1 MSKKFP
7 FYKQLDAMDCGPTC
21 LRMVAKHYGKHY
33 SLETLRRKS
42 FIGREGVSMLGIS
55 TAAESIGFRSIGVH
69 ISFQQL
75 AEAPLPCIVHW
86 KQNHFVVVYDIKI
99 RKNRERPIVETRH
112 GTSLQIPPEG
122 TVYVADPAQGLIKFT
137 VQEFLSGWLSTKTEG
152 QDEGVALLL
161 EPTPDFYNAEG
172 EKQDKTKLSFVLQYL
187 RPYKKLIV
195 QLFLG
200 MLLGTLL
207 QLIFPF
213 LTQTIVDYGI
223 GNNNLSFV
231 VVILIAQLTLYVA
244 QTAVE
249 FIRSW
254 ILLHISTRINISI
267 ISDFLIKLMKLPIA
281 FFDTKMIGDIMQR
294 IGDHSRIEAFLTSST
309 LNTLF
314 SFVNLIV
321 FSIVLAL
328 YNLKLFMVFLIASIL
343 YVLWITIFL
352 KKRKELDYK
361 RFAQASA
368 EQSNLYQLI
377 TGMQEIKLNNCEK
390 QKRWEWENIQA
401 KLFRV
406 SIKGLAL
413 SQYQQ
418 SGAFFI
424 NETKNILISFVSAA
438 AVIKGNM
445 TLGMMTAVQ
454 YIIGQLNAPINQMI
468 GFIQSAQD
476 AKISLERLGE
486 IHNREDEGS
495 QCTMYNEQCTM
506 IGDMT
511 NPDVV
516 GTYRIRPMDLRMESV
531 TFRYDELSD
540 NVLENITLEIPAGK
554 VTAIVGMSGSGKT
567 TIVKLLLGFYPPK
580 KGEILAGGTN
590 LKNMRPSDWRA
601 RCGAVM
607 QDGFI
612 FSDTIA
618 RNIAVGEEHID
629 GQRLLNAVRVANIE
643 EMIDALPLGYNTKIG
658 QEGKGISQGQRQRIL
673 IARAVYKNPDFLFFD
688 EATNALDANNE
699 KVIMENLQQFFKGRT
714 VVVVAHRL
722 STVKNAD
729 QIVVL
734 NHGRIV
740 EVGTHEQ
747 LTALRGEYFELVRN
761 QLEMGS

>member
-1 MSKKFP
+1 MSRSFHH
-7 FYKQLDAMDCGPTC
+7 FHQLDAMDCGPTC
-21 LRMVAKHYGKHY
+21 LRMIAKHYGRHY
-33 SLETLRRKS
+33 SLETLRQKC
-42 FIGREGVSMLGIS
+42 FIGRSGVSLLGIS
-55 TAAESIGFRSIGVH
+55 EAAESIGFRTIGVH
-69 ISFQQL
+69 ISFEQL

-86 KQNHFVVVYDIKI
+86 KQNHFVVVYDIKAHK
-99 RKNRERPIVETRH
+99 RGNEY
-112 GTSLQIPPEG
+112 EG
-122 TVYVADPAQGLIKFT
+122 TVFVADPGQGKIKFT
-137 VQEFLSGWLSTKTEG
+137 VQEFLSGWLSTRNDG
-152 QDEGVALLL
+152 QDEGIALLL
-161 EPTPDFYNAEG
+161 ETTPDFYAMED
-172 EKQDKTKLSFVLQYL
+172 EKPDKTKLRFVLQYL

-213 LTQTIVDYGI
+213 LTQSIVDYGI
-223 GNNNLSFV
+223 GNNKLGFV
-231 VVILIAQLTLYVA
+231 TLILIAQLTLYVA

-267 ISDFLIKLMKLPIA
+267 ISDFLIKLMKLPIG

-294 IGDHSRIEAFLTSST
+294 IGDHSRIEAFLTSTT

-321 FSIVLAL
+321 FSVVLAL
-328 YNLKLFMVFLIASIL
+328 YSLKLFFVFLIASTL
-343 YVLWITIFL
+343 YVLWITLFL

-368 EQSNLYQLI
+368 EQSNLYQMI

-390 QKRWEWENIQA
+390 HKRWEWENIQA

-424 NETKNILISFVSAA
+424 NETKNILISFFAAA
-438 AVIKGNM
+438 AVINGDM

-454 YIIGQLNAPINQMI
+454 YIIGQLNSPINQMI

-486 IHNREDEGS
+486 IHNRKDEEEDEFDRI
-495 QCTMYNEQCTM
+495 NEWPVEATEMSLQ
-506 IGDMT
+506 
-511 NPDVV
+511 
-516 GTYRIRPMDLRMESV
+516 MDNV
-531 TFRYDELSD
+531 TFRYEELGD
-540 NVLENITLEIPAGK
+540 NVLEDLTLHIPAGK

-567 TIVKLLLGFYPPK
+567 TLVKLLLGFYPPN
-580 KGEILAGGTN
+580 KGEIRVGDMN
-590 LKNMRPSDWRA
+590 LDNVGRHFWRSQ
-601 RCGAVM
+601 CGAVM
-607 QDGFI
+607 QDGYI

-618 RNIAVGEEHID
+618 RNIAVGDGRID
-629 GQRLLNAVRVANIE
+629 RPRLLKAVRVANIQDTIE
-643 EMIDALPLGYNTKIG
+643 SMPLGYNTKIG
-658 QEGKGISQGQRQRIL
+658 QEGQGVSQGQRQRLL
-673 IARAVYKNPDFLFFD
+673 IARAVYKNPAFLFFD
-688 EATNALDANNE
+688 EATNSLDANNE
-699 KVIMENLQQFFKGRT
+699 RVIMDNLQQFFKGKT

-734 NHGRIV
+734 NHGRIT
-740 EVGTHEQ
+740 EVGTHEE
-747 LTALRGEYFELVRN
+747 LTARRGEYYELVKN
-761 QLEMGS
+761 QLELGN

>member
-1 MSKKFP
+1 MSRYFP
-7 FYKQLDAMDCGPTC
+7 CYHQLDAMDCGPTC
-21 LRMVAKHYGKHY
+21 LRMIAKHYGRHY
-33 SLETLRRKS
+33 SLETLRQKC
-42 FIGREGVSMLGIS
+42 FIGRSGVSLLGIS
-55 TAAESIGFRSIGVH
+55 TAAESIGFRTIGVH
-69 ISFQQL
+69 ISFAQL

-86 KQNHFVVVYDIKI
+86 KQNHFVVVYDIRAQKKGNEYI
-99 RKNRERPIVETRH
+99 
-112 GTSLQIPPEG
+112 G
-122 TVYVADPAQGLIKFT
+122 TVFVADPGQGKIKFT
-137 VQEFLSGWLSTKTEG
+137 VQEFLSGWLSTRNDG
-152 QDEGVALLL
+152 QDEGIALLL
-161 EPTPDFYNAEG
+161 ETTPDFYTMED
-172 EKQDKTKLSFVLQYL
+172 EKPDKTKLRFVLQYL

-213 LTQTIVDYGI
+213 LTQSIVDYGI
-223 GNNNLSFV
+223 GNNKLGFV
-231 VVILIAQLTLYVA
+231 TLILIAQLTLYVA

-267 ISDFLIKLMKLPIA
+267 ISDFLIKLMKLPIG

-294 IGDHSRIEAFLTSST
+294 IGDHSRIEAFLTSTT

-328 YNLKLFMVFLIASIL
+328 YSLKLFFVFLFASVL
-343 YVLWITIFL
+343 YVLWITLFL

-368 EQSNLYQLI
+368 EQSNLYQMI

-390 QKRWEWENIQA
+390 HKRWEWENIQA

-424 NETKNILISFVSAA
+424 NETKNILISFFAAA
-438 AVIKGNM
+438 AVINGDM

-454 YIIGQLNAPINQMI
+454 YIIGQLNSPINQMI

-486 IHNREDEGS
+486 IHNREDEEKDEKDRI
-495 QCTMYNEQCTM
+495 NEWPT
-506 IGDMT
+506 
-511 NPDVV
+511 
-516 GTYRIRPMDLRMESV
+516 GTEPLSLQIDNV
-531 TFRYDELSD
+531 TFRYDELGD
-540 NVLENITLEIPAGK
+540 NVLENLTLHIPAGK

-567 TIVKLLLGFYPPK
+567 TLVKLLLGFYPPN
-580 KGEILAGGTN
+580 KGEIRVGDIN
-590 LKNMRPSDWRA
+590 LDNVGRHFWRSQ
-601 RCGAVM
+601 CGAVM
-607 QDGFI
+607 QDGYI

-618 RNIAVGEEHID
+618 RNIAVGDGAID
-629 GQRLLNAVRVANIE
+629 RQRLLKAVRVANIQE
-643 EMIDALPLGYNTKIG
+643 AIEGMPLGYNTKIG
-658 QEGKGISQGQRQRIL
+658 QEGQGVSQGQRQRLL
-673 IARAVYKNPDFLFFD
+673 IARAVYKDPTFLFFD
-688 EATNALDANNE
+688 EATNSLDANNE
-699 KVIMENLQQFFKGRT
+699 RVIMDNLQQFFKGKT

-734 NHGRIV
+734 NHGRIT
-740 EVGTHEQ
+740 EVGTHDE
-747 LTALRGEYFELVRN
+747 LTARRGEYYELVKN
-761 QLEMGS
+761 QLELGS

>member
-1 MSKKFP
+1 MK
-7 FYKQLDAMDCGPTC
+7 YYHQLDAMDCGPTC
-21 LRMVAKHYGKHY
+21 LRMVADHYGRY
-33 SLETLRRKS
+33 YALETLRQRCH
-42 FIGREGVSMLGIS
+42 IGREGVSLLGIS
-55 TAAESIGFRSIGVH
+55 TAAESIGFRTIGVH
-69 ISFQQL
+69 ISFEQL

-86 KQNHFVVVYDIKI
+86 KQNHFVVVYKIQCTMNNVQCTKGDIPK
-99 RKNRERPIVETRH
+99 
-112 GTSLQIPPEG
+112 G
-122 TVYVADPAQGLIKFT
+122 TVYVADPAQGLIKFS
-137 VQEFLSGWLSTKTEG
+137 VQEFLSGWLSTKTG
-152 QDEGVALLL
+152 GKDEGVALLL
-161 EPTPDFYNAEG
+161 ETTPDFYNAEG

-213 LTQTIVDYGI
+213 LTQSIVDYGI

-328 YNLKLFMVFLIASIL
+328 YSLKLFAVFLIASAL

-413 SQYQQ
+413 SQFQQ

-438 AVIKGNM
+438 AVIKGDM

-506 IGDMT
+506 IGDMS

-516 GTYRIRPMDLRMESV
+516 GTYRIRPMDLRMENI

-540 NVLENITLEIPAGK
+540 NVLEDITLEIPAGK

-580 KGEILAGGTN
+580 KGEILTGGMN
-590 LKNMRPSDWRA
+590 LKNIRPSDWRA

-618 RNIAVGEEHID
+618 RNIAVGEERID

-643 EMIDALPLGYNTKIG
+643 EMIDGLPLGYNSKIG

-747 LTALRGEYFELVRN
+747 LTSLRGEYFELVRN
-761 QLEMGS
+761 QLEMGGG

>member
-1 MSKKFP
+1 MSHSFP
-7 FYKQLDAMDCGPTC
+7 YYHQLDAMDCGPTC
-21 LRMVAKHYGKHY
+21 LRMVAMHYGRHY
-33 SLETLRRKS
+33 SLETLRQKC
-42 FIGREGVSMLGIS
+42 FIGRSGVSMLGIS
-55 TAAESIGFRSIGVH
+55 KAAESIGFRTIGVH
-69 ISFQQL
+69 ISFAQL

-86 KQNHFVVVYDIKI
+86 KQNHFVVVYGMSVSKRGD
-99 RKNRERPIVETRH
+99 EY
-112 GTSLQIPPEG
+112 EG
-122 TVYVADPAQGLIKFT
+122 YVLVADPGQSKIKYT
-137 VQEFLSGWLSTKTEG
+137 VQEFLSGWLSTRNER
-152 QDEGVALLL
+152 QDEGIALLL
-161 EPTPDFYNAEG
+161 ETTPDFYTMED
-172 EKQDKTKLSFVLQYL
+172 EKPDKTKLRFVLRYL

-200 MLLGTLL
+200 MILGTLL

-213 LTQTIVDYGI
+213 LTQSIVDYGI
-223 GNNNLSFV
+223 GNNRLGFV
-231 VVILIAQLTLYVA
+231 TLILIAQLTLYVA

-267 ISDFLIKLMKLPIA
+267 ISDFLIKLMKLPIG

-294 IGDHSRIEAFLTSST
+294 IGDHSRIEAFLTSTT

-321 FSIVLAL
+321 FSVVLAL
-328 YNLKLFMVFLIASIL
+328 YSLKLFFVFLIASIL
-343 YVLWITIFL
+343 YVVWITLFL

-368 EQSNLYQLI
+368 EQSNLFQMI

-424 NETKNILISFVSAA
+424 NETKNILISFFAAA
-438 AVIKGNM
+438 AVINGDM

-454 YIIGQLNAPINQMI
+454 YIIGQLNSPINQMI

-486 IHNREDEGS
+486 IHNREDEEEEEFDRI
-495 QCTMYNEQCTM
+495 NEWP
-506 IGDMT
+506 IET
-511 NPDVV
+511 NEMSLQVDH
-516 GTYRIRPMDLRMESV
+516 V
-531 TFRYDELSD
+531 TFRYDELGD
-540 NVLENITLEIPAGK
+540 NVLEDMTLHIPAGK
-554 VTAIVGMSGSGKT
+554 VTAIVGTSGSGKT
-567 TIVKLLLGFYPPK
+567 TLVKLLLGFYPPN
-580 KGEILAGGTN
+580 KGEIRVGDIN
-590 LKNMRPSDWRA
+590 LDNVGRHFWRSQ
-601 RCGAVM
+601 CGAVM
-607 QDGFI
+607 QDGYI

-618 RNIAVGEEHID
+618 RNIAVGDGAID
-629 GQRLLNAVRVANIE
+629 RQRLLKAVRVANIQDTIE
-643 EMIDALPLGYNTKIG
+643 GMPLGYNTKIG
-658 QEGKGISQGQRQRIL
+658 QEGQGVSQGQRQRLL
-673 IARAVYKNPDFLFFD
+673 IARAVYKDPTFLFFD
-688 EATNALDANNE
+688 EATNSLDANNE
-699 KVIMENLQQFFKGRT
+699 RVIMDNLQQFFKGKT

-734 NHGRIV
+734 NHGRIT
-740 EVGTHEQ
+740 EVGTHDE
-747 LTALRGEYFELVRN
+747 LTARRGEYYELVKN
-761 QLEMGS
+761 QLELGS

>member
-1 MSKKFP
+1 M
-7 FYKQLDAMDCGPTC
+7 
-21 LRMVAKHYGKHY
+21 
-33 SLETLRRKS
+33 ETLRQRCH
-42 FIGREGVSMLGIS
+42 IGREGVSLLGIS
-55 TAAESIGFRSIGVH
+55 TAAESIGFRTIGVH
-69 ISFQQL
+69 ISFEQL

-86 KQNHFVVVYDIKI
+86 KQNHFVVVYKIQCTMNNVQCTKGDIPK
-99 RKNRERPIVETRH
+99 
-112 GTSLQIPPEG
+112 G
-122 TVYVADPAQGLIKFT
+122 TVYVADPAQGLIKFS
-137 VQEFLSGWLSTKTEG
+137 VQEFLSGWLSTKTG
-152 QDEGVALLL
+152 GKDEGVALLL
-161 EPTPDFYNAEG
+161 ETTPDFYNAEG

-213 LTQTIVDYGI
+213 LTQSIVDYGI

-314 SFVNLIV
+314 SFVNLMV

-328 YNLKLFMVFLIASIL
+328 YSLKLFSVFLIASAL

-413 SQYQQ
+413 SQFQQ

-424 NETKNILISFVSAA
+424 NEAKNILISFVSAA
-438 AVIKGNM
+438 AVIKGDM

-506 IGDMT
+506 IGNMS

-516 GTYRIRPMDLRMESV
+516 GTYRIRPMDLRMENV

-540 NVLENITLEIPAGK
+540 NVLEDITLEIPAGK

-580 KGEILAGGTN
+580 KGEILAGGMN
-590 LKNMRPSDWRA
+590 LKNIRPSDWRA

-618 RNIAVGEEHID
+618 RNIAVGEERID

-643 EMIDALPLGYNTKIG
+643 EMIDGLPLGYNSKIG

-761 QLEMGS
+761 QLEMGGG

>member
-1 MSKKFP
+1 MSKNFP
-7 FYKQLDAMDCGPTC
+7 FYHQLDAMDCGPTC

-33 SLETLRRKS
+33 SLETLRQKS

-55 TAAESIGFRSIGVH
+55 TAAESIGFRTIGVH
-69 ISFQQL
+69 ISFEQL

-86 KQNHFVVVYDIKI
+86 KQNHFVIVYDIKI

-161 EPTPDFYNAEG
+161 EPTPDFYNAED
-172 EKQDKTKLSFVLQYL
+172 EKQNKTKLSFVLQYL

-328 YNLKLFMVFLIASIL
+328 YNLKLFTVFLVASVL
-343 YVLWITIFL
+343 YVLWITVFL

-438 AVIKGNM
+438 AVIKGDM

-506 IGDMT
+506 IGDMS
-511 NPDVV
+511 NPDGVETCH
-516 GTYRIRPMDLRMESV
+516 GASLQMENV

-540 NVLENITLEIPAGK
+540 NVLENITLAIPAGK

-590 LKNMRPSDWRA
+590 LRNIRPSDWRA

-643 EMIDALPLGYNTKIG
+643 EMIDGLPLGYNTKIG

-761 QLEMGS
+761 QLEMGNS